1 MTANIFISFAAQ
13 DRKVANTLC
22 QALESRGFKCWISS
36 RDILP
41 GENFQIAIVRAIR
54 KAKLMLL
61 VFTANSNN
69 SEEMNKELALASQ
82 QKLTVVPL
90 RIEDVAPNDA
100 FAYEFATRQWIDFFA
115 DWELAMG
122 ALASQIANVLGP
134 DAPAEVIPATV
145 TATVATL
152 AETVVRAPTADITSP
167 VEASAP
173 APAPEIPEAEVH
185 ATEVAES
192 AVHEPEVHD
201 LAAREPDLREAEAAE
216 TVLAPPADAALV
228 FHDDAD
234 HAAGHESEPDAHPA
248 YEPAAESPDAPVRKK
263 GSPLPLII
271 GVLVLA
277 VAAGV
282 AAMFVLGK
290 KAPATTTAA
299 SSAASTA
306 ATAAAPTVSLGQAAS
321 TAASSAAPVA
331 TPAGTPPQAAS
342 AAQAADTSAATAAA
356 DGGDGQKTR
365 HHGKGASAAAPP
377 LRATRSDIP
386 Y

>member
-134 DAPAEVIPATV
+134 EAPAEVIPATTV
-145 TATVATL
+145 ATVATL
-152 AETVVRAPTADITSP
+152 AETVVRPPTADITAP
-167 VEASAP
+167 VEAAP
-173 APAPEIPEAEVH
+173 PAPEIPEAEVH
-185 ATEVAES
+185 AVAAS

-201 LAAREPDLREAEAAE
+201 LPEPDLHEAEVVEPPAGAE
-216 TVLAPPADAALV
+216 TVL
-228 FHDDAD
+228 HDDAD
-234 HAAGHESEPDAHPA
+234 HAADPQSEPEAHPA
-248 YEPAAESPDAPVRKK
+248 HEPAAESPDAPVRKK

-277 VAAGV
+277 VAAGL

-299 SSAASTA
+299 SSAASSA
-306 ATAAAPTVSLGQAAS
+306 ATAASPTVSLGPAAS
-321 TAASSAAPVA
+321 TAASAAASSAAPVA
-331 TPAGTPPQAAS
+331 TPAGTPPQAPAAS
-342 AAQAADTSAATAAA
+342 EAADTSAATAAA

-365 HHGKGASAAAPP
+365 RHGKGSSAAAPP

>member
-1 MTANIFISFAAQ
+1 MSANIFISFAAQ
-13 DRKVANTLC
+13 DRKVAITLC
-22 QALESRGFKCWISS
+22 QALESRGFKCWISG

-134 DAPAEVIPATV
+134 DAPPLTATGGAV
-145 TATVATL
+145 TAAVA
-152 AETVVRAPTADITSP
+152 SP
-167 VEASAP
+167 VDSPVARVAPPAVVEPAP
-173 APAPEIPEAEVH
+173 APAAPPIAEPEAE
-185 ATEVAES
+185 
-192 AVHEPEVHD
+192 
-201 LAAREPDLREAEAAE
+201 L
-216 TVLAPPADAALV
+216 LAPPAVPQSVEAPAPEPEAIAAPVAEAPVVLS
-228 FHDDAD
+228 A
-234 HAAGHESEPDAHPA
+234 EPV
-248 YEPAAESPDAPVRKK
+248 AAELPPVESAADEASTAEPERPPSAKAQPANPPASDAKVAKK

-271 GVLVLA
+271 GAIVVLA
-277 VAAGV
+277 AAAAAGV
-282 AAMFVLGK
+282 VFLGK
-290 KAPATTTAA
+290 KPTATPAV
-299 SSAASTA
+299 AASTA
-306 ATAAAPTVSLGQAAS
+306 AAPVGPTVTLATPVAPAAAAAS
-321 TAASSAAPVA
+321 TAPAAVVA
-331 TPAGTPPQAAS
+331 RS
-342 AAQAADTSAATAAA
+342 IADTAAA
-356 DGGDGQKTR
+356 ADSATTV
-365 HHGKGASAAAPP
+365 AAEAAAGPKIARHRPKADANGPAP
-377 LRATRSDIP
+377 LRASRSDIP

>member
-41 GENFQIAIVRAIR
+41 GENFQIAIVRSIR

-134 DAPAEVIPATV
+134 DAPVEVAPA
-145 TATVATL
+145 AAAPTVAAL
-152 AETVVRAPTADITSP
+152 AETVVRPPSADITAP
-167 VEASAP
+167 VEATP
-173 APAPEIPEAEVH
+173 PAPELPEAEVP
-185 ATEVAES
+185 AIAES
-192 AVHEPEVHD
+192 VVHEPD
-201 LAAREPDLREAEAAE
+201 LAVPEPDLDEAEAVE
-216 TVLAPPADAALV
+216 SVVEPPADAASV

-234 HAAGHESEPDAHPA
+234 HAAGLQSVPDAHPA
-248 YEPAAESPDAPVRKK
+248 YEPAAESPDTPVRKK

-290 KAPATTTAA
+290 NAPATTTAA
-299 SSAASTA
+299 SSAAPTA
-306 ATAAAPTVSLGQAAS
+306 ATAATPTVTLGPSASTAAS
-321 TAASSAAPVA
+321 AAASSAAPVA

-342 AAQAADTSAATAAA
+342 AAEAADTSAATAAA

-365 HHGKGASAAAPP
+365 RHGKGSSAAAPP

>member
-1 MTANIFISFAAQ
+1 M
-13 DRKVANTLC
+13 
-22 QALESRGFKCWISS
+22 
-36 RDILP
+36 
-41 GENFQIAIVRAIR
+41 
-54 KAKLMLL
+54 
-61 VFTANSNN
+61 
-69 SEEMNKELALASQ
+69 
-82 QKLTVVPL
+82 PL

-152 AETVVRAPTADITSP
+152 AETVVRPPSADITAP
-167 VEASAP
+167 VAAAPP
-173 APAPEIPEAEVH
+173 APAIPEAEVP
-185 ATEVAES
+185 APEVAES
-192 AVHEPEVHD
+192 VVHEPD
-201 LAAREPDLREAEAAE
+201 LAVPEPDLDEAEVAE
-216 TVLAPPADAALV
+216 PPADAASV
-228 FHDDAD
+228 FHDDVD
-234 HAAGHESEPDAHPA
+234 HAAGPQSEPEAHPTF
-248 YEPAAESPDAPVRKK
+248 EPASESNDAPVRKK

-271 GVLVLA
+271 GAVVLA

-290 KAPATTTAA
+290 NAPATTTAA

-306 ATAAAPTVSLGQAAS
+306 ATAATPTVTLGPSASTAAS
-321 TAASSAAPVA
+321 AAASSAAPVA
-331 TPAGTPPQAAS
+331 TPAGIPPQAAS
-342 AAQAADTSAATAAA
+342 AAEAADTSAATAADA
-356 DGGDGQKTR
+356 GDGQKTR
-365 HHGKGASAAAPP
+365 RHGKGSSAAAPP

>member
-1 MTANIFISFAAQ
+1 MSANIFISFAAQ
-13 DRKVANTLC
+13 DRKVAITLC
-22 QALESRGFKCWISS
+22 QALESRGFQCWISS

-134 DAPAEVIPATV
+134 DAPPLTPP
-145 TATVATL
+145 VA
-152 AETVVRAPTADITSP
+152 AAAAVVMAPTARVEAPKQAEPEPEALAPVVVDEVP
-167 VEASAP
+167 VEPEPVAVAEPEPEIAAEPVAEPPMVAAEAEVAAPQVEGPDVHAEPEAPVYSTAAKSVDVPASEP
-173 APAPEIPEAEVH
+173 APAA
-185 ATEVAES
+185 
-192 AVHEPEVHD
+192 
-201 LAAREPDLREAEAAE
+201 
-216 TVLAPPADAALV
+216 
-228 FHDDAD
+228 
-234 HAAGHESEPDAHPA
+234 
-248 YEPAAESPDAPVRKK
+248 KK

-271 GVLVLA
+271 GAVVVLA
-277 VAAGV
+277 AAAVAGV
-282 AAMFVLGK
+282 VLMGK
-290 KAPATTTAA
+290 KPSAATPAV
-299 SSAASTA
+299 AASTA
-306 ATAAAPTVSLGQAAS
+306 AAPAGPTVTVAP
-321 TAASSAAPVA
+321 TAASPAAVA
-331 TPAGTPPQAAS
+331 TQTS
-342 AAQAADTSAATAAA
+342 ADTATGESAATAAPDVA
-356 DGGDGQKTR
+356 AGQKSSRR
-365 HHGKGASAAAPP
+365 HPKADAQGPAP
-377 LRATRSDIP
+377 LRASRSDIP